1 MNPRVSIIIPCKEI
15 GDYAR
20 ESIEHCLKLDYPD
33 FAILVLPDAE
43 STLNLL
49 GVRIIP
55 TGPVGPAE
63 KRDLAASR
71 ADSEFLAFIDDDAYP
86 DKLWLKKAMRHFQD
100 TDIAAV
106 GGPGITP
113 ETDGLRQKA
122 SGLVLSSRIG
132 SGSNSFRNT
141 PGRQM
146 EIDDCPSCNFIIRKS
161 VFQQVGGFDTH
172 FWPGEDTKLCL
183 EVTNKLHKKIIYDPE
198 VLVYHHRRKLF
209 KAHLKQVW
217 NYALHR
223 GYFAKKLP
231 RTSRRLLYFLPSIFL
246 LGTIFGIIASLLNPV
261 LKLVFLSVLALYLLL
276 TLITSFESKS
286 VKMAPLVFLG
296 VIATH
301 LTYGAGFLK
310 GLFAREVAR

>member
-20 ESIEHCLKLDYPD
+20 ESIERCLKLDYPD
-33 FAILVLPDAE
+33 FEILVLPDAE
-43 STLNLL
+43 STLNLP
-49 GVRIIP
+49 GVKIIP

-63 KRDLAASR
+63 KRDLAASM

-100 TDIAAV
+100 ADIAAV

-113 ETDGLRQKA
+113 PTDGLRQKA
-122 SGLVLSSRIG
+122 SGLVFSSRIG
-132 SGSNSFRNT
+132 SGANSFRNT
-141 PGRQM
+141 PRQQM

-183 EVTNKLHKKIIYDPE
+183 EVTKKLKKRIIYDPE

-209 KAHLKQVW
+209 KPHLKQVW

-223 GYFAKKLP
+223 GYFVKKLP
-231 RTSRRLLYFLPSIFL
+231 QTSRRLFYFLPSIFL
-246 LGTIFGIIASLLNPV
+246 LGIVFGIIASFLNPV
-261 LKLVFLSVLALYLLL
+261 LKLVFLSALAFYLLL
-276 TLITSFESKS
+276 VLISSFESKS

-310 GLFAREVAR
+310 GLLSREVVR

>member
-20 ESIEHCLKLDYPD
+20 ESIERCLKLDYPD
-33 FAILVLPDAE
+33 FEILVLPDAE
-43 STLNLL
+43 STLNLP
-49 GVRIIP
+49 GVKIIP

-63 KRDLAASR
+63 KRDLAASM

-100 TDIAAV
+100 ADIAAV

-122 SGLVLSSRIG
+122 SGLVFSSRIG

-141 PGRQM
+141 PRQQM

-183 EVTNKLHKKIIYDPE
+183 EVTKKLKKRIIYDPE

-209 KAHLKQVW
+209 KPHLKQVW

-223 GYFAKKLP
+223 GYFVKKLP
-231 RTSRRLLYFLPSIFL
+231 QTSRRLFYFLPSIFL
-246 LGTIFGIIASLLNPV
+246 LGIVFGIIASFLNPV
-261 LKLVFLSVLALYLLL
+261 LKLVFLSALAFYLLL
-276 TLITSFESKS
+276 VLISSFESKS

-310 GLFAREVAR
+310 GLLSREVVR

>member
-33 FAILVLPDAE
+33 YEILVLPDTE
-43 STLNLL
+43 SSLDLS
-49 GVRIIP
+49 GVKVIP

-71 ADSEFLAFIDDDAYP
+71 AGSELLAFIDDDAYP
-86 DKLWLKKAMRHFQD
+86 DKLWLSKAIKHFQD
-100 TDIAAV
+100 TDVAAV

-113 ETDGLRQKA
+113 ATDSLRQKA
-122 SGLVLSSRIG
+122 SGLVFSSRIG

-183 EVTNKLHKKIIYDPE
+183 EVTKKLRKRIIYDPE

-231 RTSRRLLYFLPSIFL
+231 QTSRRLLYFLPSIFL
-246 LGTIFGIIASLLNPV
+246 LGIIFGIIASFLNPV
-261 LKLVFLSVLALYLLL
+261 LKLVFLSALAFYLLL
-276 TLITSFESKS
+276 ALIASFESKS
-286 VKMAPLVFLG
+286 VKMAPVVFLG
-296 VIATH
+296 IVATH

-310 GLFAREVAR
+310 GLLAREVAR

>member
-15 GDYAR
+15 GGYAR

-33 FAILVLPDAE
+33 FEIMVLPDAE
-43 STLNLL
+43 STLNLSR
-49 GVRIIP
+49 VKIIP

-63 KRDLAASR
+63 KRDLAASK
-71 ADSEFLAFIDDDAYP
+71 AEGEFLAFIDDDAYP
-86 DKLWLKKAMRHFQD
+86 DKLWLKKAMKHFQD
-100 TDIAAV
+100 MDIAAV

-132 SGSNSFRNT
+132 SGANSFRNT
-141 PGRQM
+141 PRQQM

-183 EVTNKLHKKIIYDPE
+183 EVTKKLKKRIIYDPE

-209 KAHLKQVW
+209 KPHLKQVW
-217 NYALHR
+217 NYAIHR

-231 RTSRRLLYFLPSIFL
+231 QTSRRIFYFLPSVFL
-246 LGTIFGIIASLLNPV
+246 LGIILGTIASFLNPI
-261 LKLVFLSVLALYLLL
+261 LRLVFLSALALYLLL
-276 TLITSFESKS
+276 TLITSFESRSMK
-286 VKMAPLVFLG
+286 VAPLVFLG

-310 GLFAREVAR
+310 GLFAREVVR

>member
-1 MNPRVSIIIPCKEI
+1 VKPKVSIIIPCKEI

-20 ESIEHCLKLDYPD
+20 ESIEYCLKLDYPD
-33 FAILVLPDAE
+33 YEILALPDTE
-43 STLNLL
+43 SSLDLS
-49 GVRIIP
+49 GVKVIP

-63 KRDLAASR
+63 KRDLAASS
-71 ADSEFLAFIDDDAYP
+71 ADSELLAFIDDDAYP
-86 DKLWLKKAMRHFQD
+86 DKSWLKKAVEHFQD
-100 TDIAAV
+100 TDVAAV

-113 ETDGLRQKA
+113 ATDSLRQKA
-122 SGLVLSSRIG
+122 SGLVFSSRIG
-132 SGSNSFRNT
+132 SGANSFRNT

-161 VFQQVGGFDTH
+161 VFQQAGGFDTH

-183 EVTNKLHKKIIYDPE
+183 EVTKKLRKRIIYDPE

-209 KAHLKQVW
+209 KPHLKQVW
-217 NYALHR
+217 NYAIHR

-231 RTSRRLLYFLPSIFL
+231 QTSRRLFYFLPSMFL
-246 LGTIFGIIASLLNPV
+246 LGIILGTIASFLNPI
-261 LKLVFLSVLALYLLL
+261 LRLVFLSALALYLLL
-276 TLITSFESKS
+276 TLITSFESRSMKI
-286 VKMAPLVFLG
+286 APLVFLG

-310 GLFAREVAR
+310 GLFAREVVR